1 MRGIY
6 WKIYFAFILTS
17 VLATLVTLAYAV
29 FYRQLSNETNN
40 LLAPT
45 EGYISSAELMLQRGG
60 EPLLIEWLLT
70 FEQHPNVNAYIFDSG
85 GNSIIGG
92 SVPSDVSKYALSA
105 SEYHAKIQPLN
116 RSEIIVKAPLA
127 SLNGEF
133 YLLVVEFLHPFAV
146 LDVKSY
152 IYLGLSV
159 AIIFFAGVGFLLSG
173 YLSRPLQKLQ
183 KTVKAIAEGD
193 LSARSGK
200 RLRKRQDEIGDLS
213 REFDV
218 MADRIQ
224 TLLADQ
230 KGLLRDISH
239 ELRSPLA
246 RLQIANELARLDA
259 EDVVIEHL
267 DRIDLETF
275 RVNELIA
282 DILLLA
288 KLDVERH
295 VEQWK
300 PIDLIQIVDSVIK
313 DAHFEQQAQTIE
325 LTSENKS
332 YWVMGDAKLLSSAV
346 ENIIRNAVL
355 HTHPKTKVELS
366 IKTVDKIYVLV
377 IRDHGPGVPEEHIP
391 NLTKPFYRAEHARER
406 VAQDIKQK
414 QVGGR
419 GYGLGMAIA
428 NRVIS
433 SFDGYMMIRNHPTG
447 GLEISCCLPVANEKD
462 RPY

>member
-1 MRGIY
+1 LRGIY

-40 LLAPT
+40 LIAPT

-70 FEQHPNVNAYIFDSG
+70 FEQHPNVNAYVFDSRG
-85 GNSIIGG
+85 SSILGEEIPKAV
-92 SVPSDVSKYALSA
+92 SLYAFSPSDFHV
-105 SEYHAKIQPLN
+105 KIQPLN
-116 RSEIIVKAPLA
+116 RSEILVKAPLM
-127 SLNGEF
+127 SRNGEF
-133 YLLVVEFLHPFAV
+133 YLLVVEFLHPFAI

-152 IYLGLSV
+152 IYLGLGV

-173 YLSRPLQKLQ
+173 YLSRPLQRLQ

-193 LSARSGK
+193 LGARSGY
-200 RLRKRQDEIGDLS
+200 RLRRRRDEIGDLS

-246 RLQIANELARLDA
+246 RLQIANELARMDA
-259 EDVVIEHL
+259 NELVIENL
-267 DRIDLETF
+267 DRIDLETN
-275 RVNELIA
+275 RINEMIA

-295 VEQWK
+295 PEQWQAT
-300 PIDLIQIVDSVIK
+300 DLIHVVNQVVN
-313 DAHFEQQAQTIE
+313 DAHFEQQQQSIE
-325 LTSENKS
+325 IHYQKKHC
-332 YWVMGDAKLLSSAV
+332 WVMADEKLLSSAV
-346 ENIIRNAVL
+346 ENLIRNAL
-355 HTHPKTKVELS
+355 MHTFIDTKVEIT
-366 IKTVDKIYVLV
+366 IKTVDSDFALI
-377 IRDHGPGVPEEHIP
+377 IRDHGPGVTEEHIP
-391 NLTKPFYRAEHARER
+391 NLTKPFYRVEQARER
-406 VAQDIKQK
+406 VAQNIKQK
-414 QVGGR
+414 KSGGR

-428 NRVIS
+428 NRIIIS
-433 SFDGYMMIRNHPTG
+433 FNGHMAIRNHPEG
-447 GLEISCCLPVANEKD
+447 GLEISCYLS
-462 RPY
+462 RH